1 MSSQRWLLQGA
12 TMLGPEQERRV
23 DVLVDDDRIG
33 AISETLDPAAH
44 RVDKIVSGAGKLLVP
59 GLVNAHIHSHD
70 RFDKGRFDA
79 LPLEV
84 WMSLYNP
91 PTHPRPWTADEIYLR
106 TLLAGV
112 ELLRSATT
120 TVVDDVHHG
129 SALSAESIDPVF
141 RAYRDLGI
149 RATVTAAFADRPF
162 WASIPELG
170 DLLPTELKA
179 PVAGAARPASA
190 EEIFALWSDLAS
202 RWTERVRFG
211 LSPSAPQRCTTSFL
225 ERTWELSASHQLPVF
240 IHVLETRTQVI
251 TGERM
256 YGHGIVEEMRRLGLL
271 TPRSVLVHC
280 VWVDETDIEAIAAS
294 GATVI
299 HAPAS
304 NLKLGSGVAPI
315 PALLARRIP
324 LALGTDNYNAND
336 GADMLG
342 TIKLAATLHRAA
354 AAYEQ
359 WPTASDALAMA
370 TVGGARAAGLEAQIG
385 RLEVGY
391 KADFSLFNLRALSML
406 PATNLLNQFIYDGD
420 RRTLTDVVVDGRQ
433 IVADGRITT
442 VDEEALLAEV
452 VERSPAIA
460 AKIAASMATGAA
472 LKPYLE
478 KAYRRCANAWRP

>member
-1 MSSQRWLLQGA
+1 
-12 TMLGPEQERRV
+12 MLGPEQERRV
-23 DVLVDDDRIG
+23 DVLVDHDRIG
-33 AISETLDPAAH
+33 AIGETLDPARH
-44 RVDKIVSGAGKLLVP
+44 PVDKIVSGAGKLLVP

-79 LPLEV
+79 VPLEV

-91 PTHPRPWTADEIYLR
+91 PTHPRPWSADEVYLR

-112 ELLRSATT
+112 ELLRSGTT

-129 SALSAESIDPVF
+129 SALSAESIEPVF
-141 RAYRDLGI
+141 RAYDDLGI

-162 WASIPELG
+162 WASIPELA
-170 DLLPTELKA
+170 DVLPPELRA
-179 PVAGAARPASA
+179 PVAGAPPAA
-190 EEIFALWSDLAS
+190 AADEVFALWSDLAA
-202 RWTERVRFG
+202 RWTGRVRFA

-225 ERTWELSASHQLPVF
+225 ERTWELSNRHQLPV
-240 IHVLETRTQVI
+240 IVHVLETRTQVI
-251 TGERM
+251 TGDRL

-280 VWVDETDIEAIAAS
+280 VWVDEADIDAIAGS

-304 NLKLGSGVAPI
+304 NLKLGSGFAPV

-324 LALGTDNYNAND
+324 VGLGTDNYNAND
-336 GADMLG
+336 GADLLG
-342 TIKLAATLHRAA
+342 TIKLAATLHRSAA
-354 AAYEQ
+354 SFEHWPSAA
-359 WPTASDALAMA
+359 DALAMA
-370 TVGGARAAGLEAQIG
+370 TVSGARAAGLEAQIG
-385 RLEVGY
+385 RLEVGF

-406 PATNLLNQFIYDGD
+406 PATNLLNQFVYAGD
-420 RRTLTDVVVDGRQ
+420 LRTLTDVVVDGNVV
-433 IVADGRITT
+433 VADGRITT
-442 VDEEALLAEV
+442 VDEEALTAEV
-452 VERSPAIA
+452 LERSPAIA

-478 KAYRRCANAWRP
+478 EAYRRCANSWRP